1 MSLVSTPAIIL
12 GAIRYGETSKIVRLA
27 TRDHGVQSA
36 IAKGA
41 LRPKSKYGAALQ
53 SLSEGTATYLAK
65 ENRELNVLT
74 AFDLVHLHDGLSHR
88 LDRYAAA
95 VALAEIALRLGVG
108 EPHPHSFDL
117 LSHSLGLL
125 EAVPDEVVA
134 IVGLRALW
142 RLSASLGFSPSLDRC
157 ARDGAP
163 VPREG
168 PVAFSLAEGGVLCRQ
183 CARDRSAT
191 ELPAE
196 ALHALDALL
205 QEGEDPPLLD
215 ARHLAAHRRL
225 LSRWVR
231 THVSNDRELPALDF
245 WLGEPWKAA

>member
-1 MSLVSTPAIIL
+1 MSLISTPAIVI
-12 GAIRYGETSKIVRLA
+12 GAIRYGETSKIVKLA

-41 LRPKSKYGAALQ
+41 TRPKSRYGASLQ
-53 SLSEGTATYLAK
+53 LLSEGVATYLAK
-65 ENRELNVLT
+65 ENRELHVLT
-74 AFDLVHLHDGLSHR
+74 AFDLGRQHEGLAHR

-95 VALAEIALRLGVG
+95 GALAEITLRLAVG

-125 EAVPDEVVA
+125 EGVPDEAVD

-142 RLSASLGFSPSLDRC
+142 RLAASLGFAPSLDRC

-163 VPREG
+163 IPADG
-168 PVAFSLAEGGVLCRQ
+168 PVAFSLAEGGALCRA
-183 CARDRSAT
+183 CARERSST

-196 ALHALDALL
+196 ARHALSALL

-231 THVSNDRELPALDF
+231 THVMDDRELPALDF

>member
-1 MSLVSTPAIIL
+1 MSLIATPAIVI
-12 GAIRYGETSKIVRLA
+12 GAIRYGETSKIVKLA

-41 LRPKSKYGAALQ
+41 MRPKSRYGASLQ
-53 SLSEGTATYLAK
+53 LLSEGVATYLAK
-65 ENRELNVLT
+65 ENRELHVLT
-74 AFDLVHLHDGLSHR
+74 AFDLGRQHEGLAHR

-95 VALAEIALRLGVG
+95 GALAEITLRLAVG

-125 EAVPDEVVA
+125 EAVPDVA
-134 IVGLRALW
+134 VDIVGLRALW
-142 RLSASLGFSPSLDRC
+142 RLAASLGFTPSLDRC

-163 VPREG
+163 IPADG
-168 PVAFSLAEGGVLCRQ
+168 PVAFSLAEGGALCRA
-183 CARDRSAT
+183 CARERSAT
-191 ELPAE
+191 QLPGE
-196 ALHALDALL
+196 ARHALAALL

-231 THVSNDRELPALDF
+231 THVMDDRELPALDF

>member
-163 VPREG
+163 VPR
-168 PVAFSLAEGGVLCRQ
+168 
-183 CARDRSAT
+183 DRSAT

>member
-1 MSLVSTPAIIL
+1 MSLIATPAIVI
-12 GAIRYGETSKIVRLA
+12 GAIRYGETSKIVKLA

-41 LRPKSKYGAALQ
+41 VRPKSRYGASLQ
-53 SLSEGTATYLAK
+53 LLSEGVATYLAK
-65 ENRELNVLT
+65 ENRELHVLT
-74 AFDLVHLHDGLSHR
+74 AFDLGRQHEGLAHR
-88 LDRYAAA
+88 LERYAAA
-95 VALAEIALRLGVG
+95 GALAEITLRLAVG

-117 LSHSLGLL
+117 LSHSLDLL
-125 EAVPDEVVA
+125 EAVPDEAVD

-142 RLSASLGFSPSLDRC
+142 RLAASLGFTPSLDRC

-163 VPREG
+163 IPTDG
-168 PVAFSLAEGGVLCRQ
+168 AIAFSLAEGGALCRA
-183 CARDRSAT
+183 CARERSAT
-191 ELPAE
+191 ELPGE
-196 ALHALDALL
+196 ARHALAALL

-231 THVSNDRELPALDF
+231 THVMDDRDMPALDF